1 MLIAT
6 FGPSTTWVG
15 KSLTFEGGQFI
26 LEDHGPVL
34 RDAVAKYENQG
45 HLQWVS
51 EGVRLW
57 FLSRSDTPPGGQLQQ
72 GNKSDVG
79 GFRSAY
85 PMAIV
90 MDVVCAGIRGELSSG
105 EAVQSEPGVLAS
117 IYVSE
122 LKEDRVVV
130 TAGNVIEAYWSFVV
144 ELTAVADGTRGH
156 AYYDRPLVGDT
167 MWYKNAW
174 ELAIGVE
181 RLLKSAS
188 ASVKSWNFGGSKK

>member
-1 MLIAT
+1 MGSFHSVHPI
-6 FGPSTTWVG
+6 
-15 KSLTFEGGQFI
+15 
-26 LEDHGPVL
+26 
-34 RDAVAKYENQG
+34 
-45 HLQWVS
+45 
-51 EGVRLW
+51 
-57 FLSRSDTPPGGQLQQ
+57 
-72 GNKSDVG
+72 
-79 GFRSAY
+79 
-85 PMAIV
+85 AIV

-181 RLLKSAS
+181 RLLKLAS
-188 ASVKSWNFGGSKK
+188 ARVDRWDFQGRA